1 MKKNFA
7 VLRDRISL
15 FKFPL
20 LAIAALV
27 AAFIFTQFFFSFA
40 FVYGNSMEPGYKD
53 GDTVVLDKRT
63 ASIQQL
69 ERQDVIVFKNKNIS
83 EHPIIKRIAAIPG
96 DTVEIKN
103 GRLIINEAEVKLYG
117 QPLDEGEN
125 MEKTVIL
132 QDQYFVIGDNPSSS
146 VDSRSPEFGT
156 VSRSDVMGKVIF
168 TVFSR

>member
-1 MKKNFA
+1 MSKVAKIIVDILLVIVCVVGAYFLSNW
-7 VLRDRISL
+7 L
-15 FKFPL
+15 FTTIP
-20 LAIAALV
+20 V
-27 AAFIFTQFFFSFA
+27 SGT
-40 FVYGNSMEPGYKD
+40 SMTETIQD
-53 GDTVVLDKRT
+53 GDNVILYKQGNYRYGDIVVFNT
-63 ASIQQL
+63 HVQTESG
-69 ERQDVIVFKNKNIS
+69 ES
-83 EHPIIKRIAAIPG
+83 HYIKRIIALPG